1 MRKINRTYVDPS
13 TYENPN
19 EALEEFANDIDPK
32 LIQVFRQI
40 GVGEFGEVCCGRL
53 LVDGA
58 YGAVAVS
65 LFDLSSQ
72 SHLCISVSASSSSQD
87 SPPWIVREG
96 EARFLD

>member
-1 MRKINRTYVDPS
+1 MNLYVLVNVPLIPVYGTQKSMRKMNRTYVDPS
-13 TYENPN
+13 TYENPR

-58 YGAVAVS
+58 YGSVAVS
-65 LFDLSSQ
+65 
-72 SHLCISVSASSSSQD
+72 I
-87 SPPWIVREG
+87 
-96 EARFLD
+96 